1 MGGWRG
7 HRIGPPAAVAAA
19 LLLGGCTMG
28 PDFVPPRLF
37 SPASWFAGRPKP
49 PASLASEPVQ
59 RPIDVDW
66 WSLFDDP
73 ELTSLER
80 RVAFANLDVRT
91 ATIRLAESREQRA
104 IVSASAF
111 PQVNGNTSYNREK
124 ASAKGVLS
132 LTPSGAT
139 GANGASQGTVANGTG
154 FGVGAPNPIFQPFD
168 LWQYGFDASWELDLW
183 GRVRRQIELAKASVV
198 ASADARRASLLS
210 VLAEVARDYLSLRG
224 TQTALRIQRE
234 NLRTAQESLR
244 LTRERAAGGLT
255 TDLDVA
261 NAAAQVAST
270 EAQIPALQQQEAE
283 QINALSFLLGD
294 TPGALRAELATFKP
308 IPPVPPKVP
317 IGLPAELA
325 RRRPDIREAEAQL
338 HAATADIGVAV
349 ADFYPQV
356 TLSGSLGI
364 QALQFKD
371 LANWGARQYAIGPGI
386 TLPIFRGGELRGT
399 LELRKAQQQEAA
411 VNYQRTVL
419 QAWHDVDNTLT
430 AYADEQRR
438 RAALGVAVQQSQ
450 RALGLA
456 RDRYAQGLADFLQV
470 LDAQRTL
477 LAAEQQYASS
487 TTTVSTNLVQLYKAL
502 GGGWETIFPVRPH
515 KAAKI

>member
-1 MGGWRG
+1 
-7 HRIGPPAAVAAA
+7 
-19 LLLGGCTMG
+19 
-28 PDFVPPRLF
+28 
-37 SPASWFAGRPKP
+37 
-49 PASLASEPVQ
+49 
-59 RPIDVDW
+59 
-66 WSLFDDP
+66 
-73 ELTSLER
+73 
-80 RVAFANLDVRT
+80 
-91 ATIRLAESREQRA
+91 
-104 IVSASAF
+104 
-111 PQVNGNTSYNREK
+111 
-124 ASAKGVLS
+124 
-132 LTPSGAT
+132 
-139 GANGASQGTVANGTG
+139 
-154 FGVGAPNPIFQPFD
+154 
-168 LWQYGFDASWELDLW
+168 
-183 GRVRRQIELAKASVV
+183 
-198 ASADARRASLLS
+198 

-224 TQTALRIQRE
+224 TQTELRIQRQ
-234 NLRTAQESLR
+234 NLGTAQESLR

-261 NAAAQVAST
+261 NATAQVAST

-308 IPPVPPKVP
+308 VPPVPPEVP
-317 IGLPAELA
+317 IGLPSELA

-349 ADFYPQV
+349 ANFYPQV

-419 QAWHDVDNTLT
+419 QAWHDVDNALT

-438 RAALGVAVQQSQ
+438 RASLGVAVQQNQ
-450 RALGLA
+450 RALALA

-470 LDAQRTL
+470 LDAQRSL
-477 LAAEQQYASS
+477 LAAEQQYARS

-502 GGGWETIFPVRPH
+502 GGGWETTFPVRRH
-515 KAAKI
+515 KAKI